1 LKVVFIS
8 NAFLPEKNSAAVQ
21 LSALKSEFCKHG
33 HEVKVFTTKVF
44 NRQKHEDIYEAFVPF
59 LKSRNLLLRTL
70 GEFLLSPIF
79 FISFY
84 FQIKRY
90 NPDLIVFYSPSI
102 FFGPFVSLFK
112 RNTTICLILRDI
124 FPEWAARIGLIKST
138 KILNF
143 FKYFSSLQY
152 KAADHIAYESEQN
165 IQYLEKYNI
174 NKKLFRLNNWLGDR
188 IIDHTKVPHK
198 YCKNLSDKKIIIYA
212 GTIGHAQGV
221 DNFKRFSTTI
231 AKDKDYHFLMV
242 AHGLFLEELKKFV
255 FENSI
260 TNISFKDP
268 VPAEE
273 IEELLE
279 SCYLGYISLQDELD
293 NIPGKFITYL
303 RAGIPVFADISSDNA
318 LNKIIPEEKVG
329 FIGCKNQ
336 SKDNFYL
343 EKIKDVETYNEYSI
357 NCKKLHNLNYSA
369 FEAYRNLLDKM

>member
-1 LKVVFIS
+1 
-8 NAFLPEKNSAAVQ
+8 
-21 LSALKSEFCKHG
+21 
-33 HEVKVFTTKVF
+33 
-44 NRQKHEDIYEAFVPF
+44 
-59 LKSRNLLLRTL
+59 
-70 GEFLLSPIF
+70 
-79 FISFY
+79 
-84 FQIKRY
+84 
-90 NPDLIVFYSPSI
+90 
-102 FFGPFVSLFK
+102 
-112 RNTTICLILRDI
+112 
-124 FPEWAARIGLIKST
+124 
-138 KILNF
+138 
-143 FKYFSSLQY
+143 
-152 KAADHIAYESEQN
+152 
-165 IQYLEKYNI
+165 
-174 NKKLFRLNNWLGDR
+174 
-188 IIDHTKVPHK
+188 
-198 YCKNLSDKKIIIYA
+198 
-212 GTIGHAQGV
+212 
-221 DNFKRFSTTI
+221 
-231 AKDKDYHFLMV
+231 MV